1 MERKNTKK
9 VTVGGVTIGGGSRIP
24 VQSMTNRPAAD
35 AEGTYEQIKR
45 LERAGCDIIRIAVPD
60 IDSAETVK
68 YIKEKGIGI
77 PLVADIHFDW
87 RIAIRCAEYG
97 VDKIRIN
104 PGNIGDAERVKAVAY
119 PSVSV

>member
-68 YIKEKGIGI
+68 YIKEKGI
-77 PLVADIHFDW
+77 LH
-87 RIAIRCAEYG
+87 
-97 VDKIRIN
+97 
-104 PGNIGDAERVKAVAY
+104 
-119 PSVSV
+119 